1 MEKTVK
7 VGDIIFNEGSPKI
20 CVPLVGKTDREILD
34 EIAFLDS
41 LDFDLAEFRVDHYED
56 VEDFSKVQSLLRK
69 IKEKYHKPLLFTFR
83 TAREGGVHEMP
94 EEKYFA
100 LNRAAMESG
109 AVDLIDVELYSDP
122 EEIKSFIKLAKENDV
137 KVIMSNHDFFKTP
150 EKDEIVSRLV
160 KMQQYGADITKIA
173 VMPQTEE
180 DVITLL
186 SATLEMKKLKGDM
199 PCITMSMGA
208 SGIISRLSGEL
219 FGSCM
224 TFAAAKQVSAPGQ
237 ISVKDVRNILNI
249 LKLSR

>member
-7 VGDIIFNEGSPKI
+7 VMDLIFNEGSPKI
-20 CVPLVGKTDREILD
+20 CVPLVGKTDMEILD
-34 EIAFLDS
+34 EIEFLDTV
-41 LDFDLAEFRVDHYED
+41 DFDLAEFRADHYED
-56 VEDFSKVQSLLRK
+56 VEDFPKVQSLLRK
-69 IKEKYHKPLLFTFR
+69 IRDKYNKPLLFTFR
-83 TAREGGVHEMP
+83 TAKEGGVHEMP

-109 AVDLIDVELYSDP
+109 AVDLIDVELYSNP
-122 EEIKSFIKLAKENDV
+122 EEIKNLIKLAKEKDV

-180 DVITLL
+180 DVLTLL
-186 SATLEMKKLKGDM
+186 NATLEMKRCKGDR
-199 PCITMSMGA
+199 PCITMSMGPL
-208 SGIISRLSGEL
+208 GIISRLSGEMA
-219 FGSCM
+219 GSCM
-224 TFAAAKQVSAPGQ
+224 TFAAARQVSAPGQ

-249 LKLSR
+249 MKLPK